1 MVSIRACVS
10 IGLVIISLLVAVPA
24 NSETKTN
31 HPQLNPDVGAAVMA
45 IDAYAFGTTLKSAS
59 LSGGGLGCMLA
70 LSPRATAIVNLTF
83 YINQGSG
90 PAPVGGEARIRFYIG
105 GGERR
110 PEDRRSLDPPPHDEF
125 GRPLPR

>member
-1 MVSIRACVS
+1 MA
-10 IGLVIISLLVAVPA
+10 IGLVAFSLLVAAPA
-24 NSETKTN
+24 NSETETN
-31 HPQLNPDVGAAVMA
+31 HQHLNPDVGAAAMA

-110 PEDRRSLDPPPHDEF
+110 PEDRRPIEPSPPHDEF